1 MNEDFTDRL
10 PFGEVDFGLL
20 AVAINAYA
28 AQTGWSLERIG
39 KFCGVTKM
47 TISRAA
53 RGNTVNATTLLKLCV
68 VMDLNPFDL
77 LRAKPRVSHGAST
90 VTRRVK
96 AGADG

>member
-10 PFGEVDFGLL
+10 PFGEVDFDLL
-20 AVAINAYA
+20 GTAINAYA
-28 AQTGWSLERIG
+28 ADIGWSLEDIG
-39 KFCGVTKM
+39 QVCGVSKM

-53 RGNTVNATTLLKLCV
+53 RGYTVNATTLLKLCV

-77 LRAKPRVSHGAST
+77 LRKSDDVSHGTST
-90 VTRRVK
+90 VTRQVK